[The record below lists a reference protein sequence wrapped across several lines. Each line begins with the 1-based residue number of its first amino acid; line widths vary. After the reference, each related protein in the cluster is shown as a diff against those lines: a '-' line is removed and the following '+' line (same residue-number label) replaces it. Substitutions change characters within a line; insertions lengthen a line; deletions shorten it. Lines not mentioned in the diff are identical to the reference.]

1 MSSLNHIAGFNV
13 IIFLLFLWF
22 MKSYIFHWKMLSEEA
37 FIVKNAPK
45 WLLYPLTLLFC
56 FMLLSVL
63 AVNNGFLPAEEQE
76 AIYRFA
82 DASFMAW
89 ICLVLYTKWNW
100 GIHVEDRAKR
110 VRNQK
115 QMFLL
120 LVILVFLFSL
130 L

>member
-1 MSSLNHIAGFNV
+1 MSSLNQIAGFN
-13 IIFLLFLWF
+13 IIILAIFLWF
-22 MKSYIFHWKMLSEEA
+22 MKSYIFHWKMLTEEE
-37 FIVKNAPK
+37 FIVQNAPK
-45 WLLYPLTLLFC
+45 WLLYPLTILFC
-56 FMLLSVL
+56 FMLLLVL
-63 AVNNGFLPAEEQE
+63 AVNLGFLPASEQE
-76 AIYRFA
+76 SIYRFT

-89 ICLVLYTKWNW
+89 ICLALYTKWNW
-100 GIHVEDRAKR
+100 GIHVEDQAKR